1 MLYHA
6 SPRPGRKRSGKI
18 LVLLAL
24 LLPVLLGMVGLSID
38 GGMLLGAHRQTR
50 NAADAA
56 ALAAAKDLLGGKSV
70 ATAQATATS
79 FVQTYNGLSSATVT
93 TNIPP
98 VTGPYA
104 GNAHYAEVIVECQVT
119 TYFIQVLGVNS
130 SQTVK
135 ARAVAGFEAVSAGEG
150 AIVLDPTAKPGL
162 SVGGGGTLVVNG
174 RVIVNS
180 QGAGVDENGNP
191 VDLGVAGPAATT
203 GNGSTVQASDIE
215 VVGGVDTPANFQNLP
230 GNTGSP
236 LHAHVLPEPDPL
248 ANLAVPSKAT
258 IPTLDTTSRGAVQ
271 INGGQPVTLDPGVY
285 DSIKITNGANVTFNP
300 GIYII
305 KSQSN
310 NAISFTGGAT
320 IRGTGVMFYNTG
332 SDFNVNT
339 GAPDNSDGETPPP
352 YTGNAKFGDVTINAS
367 NVQLTGLVAAPG
379 TTLADY
385 NGILFFQ
392 RRLNTQPA
400 SIQGNSTN
408 TVLGGTI
415 YAKWANFKLAGSGK
429 YDAQFIVGSMAIS
442 GQANIT
448 LNYAGKNLGK
458 ANQVFLV
465 E

>member
-18 LVLLAL
+18 LVLFAL

-70 ATAQATATS
+70 ATAQATASS
-79 FVQTYNGLSSATVT
+79 FVKSYNGLSSATVT

-98 VTGPYA
+98 TTGPYA
-104 GNAHYAEVIVECQVT
+104 GNSHYAEVIVEYQLT
-119 TYFIQVLGVNS
+119 TYFIQILGVNS

-174 RVIVNS
+174 RVVVNS

-191 VDLGVAGPAATT
+191 VNLGVAGPAAST

-258 IPTLDTTSRGAVQ
+258 IPTLDTTSRGAVS
-271 INGGQPVTLDPGVY
+271 INNGTTTLNPGVY
-285 DSIKITNGANVTFNP
+285 DSIKITNGATVTFNP

-305 KSQSN
+305 KATGT
-310 NAISFTGGAT
+310 NAITFTGGAT
-320 IRGTGVMFYNTG
+320 IRGTGVLFYNTG

-339 GAPDNSDGETPPP
+339 GAPDNSDGETAPPP
-352 YTGNAKFGDVTINAS
+352 TGNATFGDVTINAS

-379 TTLADY
+379 TALADY

-392 RRLNTQPA
+392 RRLNTKSA
-400 SIQGNSTN
+400 DIQGNSTN
-408 TVLGGTI
+408 TVLAGTI